1 MYLSHMIDR
10 LAARFVVLSAGENLT
25 VGETAFCCGD
35 NFLRTLQLFEQF
47 APQTA
52 SLDFFSSA
60 SQCDKFSLSDA
71 ICAEFPLLSAQLCA
85 VWRRRVPGW
94 NRWAFLQGRVRL
106 TLVVGDVVEPDVPA
120 VDVWLDDKLPTLNQ
134 SATDFI
140 ARCVPKTAI
149 VIGGGIAGC
158 TAAYALAQRGVSVTL
173 LERAPQLASCA
184 SGNPRGI
191 LHARFGAGENALH
204 RFVLAAYGYTLGLLD
219 AVLPVDGVLRA
230 ECGLLQ
236 LSCSANEK
244 KRIDKLSVRAWSPEL
259 LSIVDAE
266 QASTLTGI
274 GMNHGGLWFP
284 GGGWVVPPALCQRL
298 VDHPLITVNT
308 SCSVDELVRSEDG
321 WCVTDSQGAMRQAG
335 VVVMCCAQSARDF
348 VQFSRFSF
356 TTVRGQISVLP
367 ETLASQSQ
375 TAVVCGDG
383 YCAPSQNGVHVLGA
397 TLDFNDESV
406 EVRASDHVENLAKLA
421 EYAPALRSAL
431 GEVEVGNLTGRAA
444 VRCSVAGSMP
454 LAGEVEPGLYCSLAH
469 GTRGLLSAPLTAEVI
484 AAEICGQLAPLP
496 ESILNALFA
505 PFKRITAQVI

>member
-1 MYLSHMIDR
+1 MYSSHMIDR
-10 LAARFVVLSAGENLT
+10 LAARFVALSAGENLT

-106 TLVVGDVVEPDVPA
+106 TLVLGEEADLPMQDA
-120 VDVWLDDKLPTLNQ
+120 DVWLSNI
-134 SATDFI
+134 SATVREVLCAGEVAVEQI
-140 ARCVPKTAI
+140 APKTAI

-236 LSCSANEK
+236 LSFSANEK
-244 KRIDKLSVRAWSPEL
+244 KRIDKLSARAWSPEL

-397 TLDFNDESV
+397 THDFNDESV

-421 EYAPALRSAL
+421 EYAPALCSAL

-484 AAEICGQLAPLP
+484 AAKICWQLAPRP
-496 ESILNALFA
+496 ESILNA
-505 PFKRITAQVI
+505 